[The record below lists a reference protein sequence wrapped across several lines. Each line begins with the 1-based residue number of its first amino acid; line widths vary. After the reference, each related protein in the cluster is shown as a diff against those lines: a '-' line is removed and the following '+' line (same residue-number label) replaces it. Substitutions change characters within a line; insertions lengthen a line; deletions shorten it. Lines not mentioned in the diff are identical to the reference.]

1 MPEFLGA
8 AVLSVALGATFLT
21 IFPSFH
27 TLLNSVDTTGMLPL
41 VVFIIK
47 SIPYWLC
54 FLPVY
59 GIILMFK
66 NRGRV

>member
-1 MPEFLGA
+1 MPELLLA
-8 AVLSVALGATFLT
+8 SVLSVALGAVFLT
-21 IFPSFH
+21 IFPTFH

-41 VVFIIK
+41 VVFLVK
-47 SIPYWLC
+47 SMPYWLC

-59 GIILMFK
+59 GVILMFK